1 MNGRRPG
8 DYEDDPHLTLQ
19 RRGRTLPAII
29 ALLVLVVVGGAAV
42 FFLDILDGGLRR
54 NVINPDVFTDGMGIY
69 LFNDG
74 KYNMLV
80 WKKKIVG
87 GPGNTLER
95 KDIVEASQQAVL
107 VNPGA
112 RFFAYGLDFS
122 KWPAVPPYVMA
133 FCIVRDEKTID
144 GIYPIRMKLVDQPG
158 GPIYELL
165 LPPVI
170 DNLRS
175 GAMSSLFW
183 VVNFQYSCNDGW
195 VFKFK

>member
-1 MNGRRPG
+1 MIGR
-8 DYEDDPHLTLQ
+8 DHQDPLSLHE
-19 RRGRTLPAII
+19 RRGVALV
-29 ALLVLVVVGGAAV
+29 ALLVLVVAGGAVA
-42 FFLDILDGGLRR
+42 FLLSTLDGGFRR
-54 NVINPDVFTDGMGIY
+54 NSVNPDVFTDGIGIY

-87 GPGNTLER
+87 GSGQVPEQR
-95 KDIVEASQQAVL
+95 DILEASQQAVL
-107 VNPGA
+107 VGPGV
-112 RFFAYGLDFS
+112 RFFAYGMDFS

-133 FCIVRDEKTID
+133 FCIVRDERTID
-144 GIYPIRMKLVDQPG
+144 GIYPIRLKLVDQTR

-175 GAMSSLFW
+175 GALNSLFW

-195 VFKFK
+195 VFKFARSK